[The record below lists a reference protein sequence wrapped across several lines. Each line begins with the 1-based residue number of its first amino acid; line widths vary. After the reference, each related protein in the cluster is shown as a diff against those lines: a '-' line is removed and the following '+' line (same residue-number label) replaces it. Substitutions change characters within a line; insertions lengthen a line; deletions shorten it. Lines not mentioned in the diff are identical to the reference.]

1 MVAEEDDPA
10 SWGPGNFPYQTSAGG
25 GDQPS
30 PFSKTIGD
38 MFLPPTWRIIPGLVS
53 G

>member
-25 GDQPS
+25 VINQV
-30 PFSKTIGD
+30 PFQKQSETCSCLLLGGSSQD
-38 MFLPPTWRIIPGLVS
+38 L
-53 G
+53 